1 MSRIS
6 KISNNRLSRPRAEK
20 TSFAGSVMRPNSP
33 PQVSISSK
41 HDNDMD
47 FPIRETDTEDERENI
62 GGASGASTPAH
73 GKSVLKNLHIRSPQ
87 DSARTSEHQRPVNTS
102 LSLFSDLRQ
111 SLGSK
116 SKHEKPTG
124 KILSRQADASLQSVH
139 ESERE
144 GDGLSSSY
152 LYSKDEIMI

>member
-1 MSRIS
+1 
-6 KISNNRLSRPRAEK
+6 
-20 TSFAGSVMRPNSP
+20 
-33 PQVSISSK
+33 
-41 HDNDMD
+41 MD
-47 FPIRETDTEDERENI
+47 FPVRETDTEDERENI
-62 GGASGASTPAH
+62 GGASSPSTPAH

-102 LSLFSDLRQ
+102 LSLYGDLRN

-116 SKHEKPTG
+116 SKHEKPT

-144 GDGLSSSY
+144 ADGLSDSY
-152 LYSKDEIMI
+152 DYSKDEIMI